1 MPILKGA
8 KDSIRLKV
16 TATFEQTADDAE
28 VRVPF
33 RAVYK
38 SLKQSEAKATIDAVQ
53 AGELSD
59 DDLMRRF
66 LLDWDLTDA
75 ENQPVPFNEREILEV
90 MEIRPYRKALVD
102 GFLQSLL
109 GKKGLATKN

>member
-16 TATFEQTADDAE
+16 TAIFEQTADDAE

-38 SLKQSEAKATIDAVQ
+38 SLKQSEAKAVIDSVQ

-59 DDLMRRF
+59 DDLMKRF
-66 LLDWDLTDA
+66 LLGWDLTDA
-75 ENQPVPFNEREILEV
+75 DNEPVPFNEREIGEV

-109 GKKGLATKN
+109 GKKGITAKN